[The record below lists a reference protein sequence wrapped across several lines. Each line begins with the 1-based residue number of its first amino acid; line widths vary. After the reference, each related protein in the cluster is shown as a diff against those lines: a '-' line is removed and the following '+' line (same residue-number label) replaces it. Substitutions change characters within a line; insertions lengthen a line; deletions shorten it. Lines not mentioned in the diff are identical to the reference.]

1 MSSVFTHRAPRVA
14 KQVLSSPFVS
24 CIFLRIISLRLLSLH
39 VSKIVLHL
47 RMLLLQ
53 CSLGLPNCLKVG
65 QSIRFLLFLL
75 ELGLEVFCRDPVRIF
90 FLLLRIY
97 VLFGLLFHR
106 LHVSLLFQTD
116 FHEEF
121 LLFSAIAEPLLVL
134 LRAARGID
142 ESLALGFFGLC
153 PVSLFFDL
161 FGEFVVDQRFL
172 EFELLTLGICNLLLH
187 TDLMSE
193 VSLLEFLELA
203 DAEQFLLV
211 PGKGLAHRLLVLV
224 LLSVGGRSSVGVLHK
239 PFGLAVADAKL
250 DAPRR

>member
-1 MSSVFTHRAPRVA
+1 MSSVFTHRAPTVA
-14 KQVLSSPFVS
+14 KHVLSSPFVS

-47 RMLLLQ
+47 CMLLLQ
-53 CSLGLPNCLKVG
+53 CPLGLPHCLKVG

-75 ELGLEVFCRDPVRIF
+75 ELGLEVFCCDPLRIF
-90 FLLLRIY
+90 LLLLRID
-97 VLFGLLFHR
+97 VFFGLLFHR

-142 ESLALGFFGLC
+142 ESLALGFFSLC

-172 EFELLTLGICNLLLH
+172 EF
-187 TDLMSE
+187 
-193 VSLLEFLELA
+193 
-203 DAEQFLLV
+203 
-211 PGKGLAHRLLVLV
+211 
-224 LLSVGGRSSVGVLHK
+224 
-239 PFGLAVADAKL
+239 
-250 DAPRR
+250 